1 MRVINLDETG
11 IKLINNKK
19 NQIYLDKEEIKDFVA
34 GKYTITDGNLLFK
47 NYKLILSQEEIK
59 DIKTII
65 NYLKSEILKQSI

>member
-34 GKYTITDGNLLFK
+34 GKYTIKDGNLLFK
-47 NYKLILSQEEIK
+47 NYKLTLSQEEIK
-59 DIKTII
+59 DIQIII